1 MINENLDKHT
11 FIAGVTGSGKTTT
24 CHRLL
29 ESSKMPFLVIEPAK
43 TEYRVLTKKNKDILI
58 FTLGNDNVAPFRLNP
73 FEFFPHENI
82 TSRVDMIK
90 ASIESAFDMEAAIP
104 QLIEAAIYRCYED
117 KGWNIATSKNK
128 RFDDPFAA
136 GVYAFPTLSELI
148 AMTERVVVDQGFDDR
163 LKQDYIGSIKA
174 RLQGLLIGS
183 KGLMLDTPRSIN
195 FKDLATESVI
205 LELEEIRNPS
215 EKSLIMGFVLANL
228 NEAIR
233 ANHYEYQSAGKKFR
247 HITLIEEA
255 HRLLSKFEPGDSQNK
270 KQGVEAFADMLAEV
284 RKYGESLIIVD
295 QIPNKLTPEV
305 LKNTNTKIIHKLF
318 AKDDKEAVGNTM
330 ALSDEQKDFLSNL
343 EPGRVILSSSGM
355 SKPLQVQI
363 KELVSTTNEKDV
375 SPSNIRQLALAYYA
389 KNYKSGL
396 IQGLELLDEQPSR
409 GDVRKFL
416 HGEIA
421 EAWYETL
428 GKEKDRRRLI
438 QYMNKF
444 GWTFM
449 HQYIS
454 LCCYNPSSAKDK
466 ETREATLYDFLS
478 CLNEDSETRISMH
491 QRDEFRKDIK
501 VRG

>member
-1 MINENLDKHT
+1 M
-11 FIAGVTGSGKTTT
+11 
-24 CHRLL
+24 
-29 ESSKMPFLVIEPAK
+29 
-43 TEYRVLTKKNKDILI
+43 
-58 FTLGNDNVAPFRLNP
+58 
-73 FEFFPHENI
+73 
-82 TSRVDMIK
+82 
-90 ASIESAFDMEAAIP
+90 
-104 QLIEAAIYRCYED
+104 
-117 KGWNIATSKNK
+117 
-128 RFDDPFAA
+128 
-136 GVYAFPTLSELI
+136 
-148 AMTERVVVDQGFDDR
+148 
-163 LKQDYIGSIKA
+163 
-174 RLQGLLIGS
+174 
-183 KGLMLDTPRSIN
+183 
-195 FKDLATESVI
+195 
-205 LELEEIRNPS
+205 
-215 EKSLIMGFVLANL
+215 
-228 NEAIR
+228 
-233 ANHYEYQSAGKKFR
+233 
-247 HITLIEEA
+247 
-255 HRLLSKFEPGDSQNK
+255 
-270 KQGVEAFADMLAEV
+270 
-284 RKYGESLIIVD
+284 
-295 QIPNKLTPEV
+295 
-305 LKNTNTKIIHKLF
+305 
-318 AKDDKEAVGNTM
+318 
-330 ALSDEQKDFLSNL
+330 
-343 EPGRVILSSSGM
+343 
-355 SKPLQVQI
+355 
-363 KELVSTTNEKDV
+363 STTNEKDV